1 MVILFIF
8 GKNVLTWSQN
18 TLPGLKCRYPCFFV
32 LLMVKIFV
40 TNRKCFD
47 LDRCTR
53 APFSKMNIQ
62 KVIIKENVQEI
73 EERSFQQCEESTQ
86 IEFDEDSQ
94 VKYIGDFA
102 FKNCKKLNEITLPNS
117 LETFHFKKVFSG
129 TSLTSIQMS
138 ENNQKNDKFEII
150 NNNVYLIN
158 EDERK

>member
-1 MVILFIF
+1 MNQTENNQTITQLQIDGNLQRNLFSFQQYKSIQ
-8 GKNVLTWSQN
+8 TIIIN
-18 TLPGLKCRYPCFFV
+18 TNKI
-32 LLMVKIFV
+32 VKGM
-40 TNRKCFD
+40 
-47 LDRCTR
+47 
-53 APFSKMNIQ
+53 FSKMNIQ

-117 LETFHFKKVFSG
+117 LETINFQKVFSG